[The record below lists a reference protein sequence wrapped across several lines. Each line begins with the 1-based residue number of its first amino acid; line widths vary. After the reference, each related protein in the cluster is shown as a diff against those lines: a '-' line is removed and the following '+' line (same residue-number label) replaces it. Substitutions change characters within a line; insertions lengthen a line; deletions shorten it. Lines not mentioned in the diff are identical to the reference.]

1 MLRGLSLV
9 KTFGSRSR
17 ASLFSVT
24 SRDHR
29 FEVGKS
35 TSTPGTS
42 LLITLLTAPVQQRL
56 RALPN
61 EVPGHPNKCA
71 RYRGGGSMPN
81 FRLAVTAATCLTLP
95 LALAAC
101 SLVPSGAHADLAPTL
116 TFQDEP
122 GGPVAF
128 QSGQPVPTFDRQP
141 RLRQE
146 LGGVWR
152 FQPQGLDTNLSL
164 TNRSS
169 AQKALTAEL
178 SDRAGVLYD
187 TSGWQAILV
196 PGSFNPPP
204 DRNTTG
210 GFYRTDFLVP
220 EEGGNTNSLLKYG
233 AVRYIADVWLN
244 GHYPGYH
251 EGGDTPFALDA
262 TGALVP
268 GAYNNLVVR
277 VDNPV
282 WGTRDDIVPWGLAD
296 WWNYGGIVGD
306 VWLEAIP
313 ETSAVRADVTP
324 HLDGADVSIV
334 MQHRGNDRVDGAV
347 DVRLWPALVNAGNG
361 VNPDAASLIPADAVA
376 LLDHRIDLGSMSG
389 DSVFRVAAPFSIR
402 SADLWSPSLPALYV
416 LQVTVLSNS
425 EGVDDLFTSFG
436 LRQIKVDATAPKLLL
451 NGVPIAFNGVAMHE
465 ERQLPVRSGAPGG
478 GPLASPAEID
488 SILMR
493 VVNLHAD
500 FIRVDHH
507 PPNQMF
513 PVLADRLGL
522 ALWEEIPLY
531 HFSPQTFTIAM
542 DRGVPQQM
550 LAEMDLRDL
559 NRPSV
564 LFHGFANESC
574 GGGER
579 AGAMR
584 ALHALDHRID
594 GTRLTGQAMYGT
606 DPSDPTSADLDVA
619 AYTVYYGVLYGG
631 RLSGSAVQT
640 ALLQAHSQYP
650 RKPIMVLEYGH
661 WADNPADENQQ
672 LRVFNTYYSQLSAT
686 FDTHQ
691 DGFVGAAVWWTLDDY
706 WTQRPGLTLETFG
719 LYRPDGAMRKA
730 GVEASRAFA
739 ATAPSPAPPTVR
751 SSGVAV
757 AIVPSERHA
766 RLLPY
771 IGYGLAVPAIALAL
785 LIFLLSRV
793 RPRRL
798 AW

>member
-1 MLRGLSLV
+1 MANKCAFAVALSLV
-9 KTFGSRSR
+9 
-17 ASLFSVT
+17 L
-24 SRDHR
+24 
-29 FEVGKS
+29 
-35 TSTPGTS
+35 
-42 LLITLLTAPVQQRL
+42 AP
-56 RALPN
+56 
-61 EVPGHPNKCA
+61 
-71 RYRGGGSMPN
+71 
-81 FRLAVTAATCLTLP
+81 
-95 LALAAC
+95 LAAC
-101 SLVPSGAHADLAPTL
+101 SLTLTAGRADLAPTL
-116 TFQDEP
+116 SFQDEP

-128 QSGQPVPTFDRQP
+128 ESGQPVPTFDRQP
-141 RLRQE
+141 RPSLQLDGTWRFDPERVDTALSLADRKGSLKGLTNE
-146 LGGVWR
+146 LGHR
-152 FQPQGLDTNLSL
+152 
-164 TNRSS
+164 
-169 AQKALTAEL
+169 AE
-178 SDRAGVLYD
+178 ALYD
-187 TSGWQAILV
+187 DSGWSTLAV
-196 PGSFNPPP
+196 PGTFNPPP
-204 DRNTTG
+204 DRTATG
-210 GFYRTDFLVP
+210 GYYRLDFLVP
-220 EEGGNTNSLLKYG
+220 NQWSGRYAMLKFG

-244 GHYPGYH
+244 DHYLGYH

-262 TGALVP
+262 TNALIP
-268 GAYNNLVVR
+268 GVYNDLLVR
-277 VDNPV
+277 VDNPE

-306 VWLEAIP
+306 VWLEALP
-313 ETSAVRADVTP
+313 EMSAVRADVTP

-334 MQHRGNDRVDGAV
+334 LQHRGSGSVDTALE
-347 DVRLWPALVNAGNG
+347 VRLWPAQVSRGNLL
-361 VNPDAASLIPADAVA
+361 NPMANSLIPADAQP
-376 LLDHRIDLGSMSG
+376 LLDQNIAVGNVSG

-425 EGVDDLFTSFG
+425 QGVDDLFTSFG

-550 LAEMDLRDL
+550 LAEMDLRDF

-564 LFHGFANESC
+564 LFHGFANESG

-584 ALHALDHRID
+584 ALHALDRRID

-672 LRVFNTYYSQLSAT
+672 LRVFNTYYSQLSAN

>member
-1 MLRGLSLV
+1 M
-9 KTFGSRSR
+9 
-17 ASLFSVT
+17 A
-24 SRDHR
+24 
-29 FEVGKS
+29 
-35 TSTPGTS
+35 
-42 LLITLLTAPVQQRL
+42 
-56 RALPN
+56 
-61 EVPGHPNKCA
+61 NKCA
-71 RYRGGGSMPN
+71 
-81 FRLAVTAATCLTLP
+81 LAVAFS
-95 LALAAC
+95 LALAPLAAC
-101 SLVPSGAHADLAPTL
+101 SLTLTAGRADLAPTL
-116 TFQDEP
+116 SFRDEP

-141 RLRQE
+141 RPSLQLDGTWRFDPERVDTALSLADRKGSLKGLTNE
-146 LGGVWR
+146 LGHR
-152 FQPQGLDTNLSL
+152 
-164 TNRSS
+164 
-169 AQKALTAEL
+169 AE
-178 SDRAGVLYD
+178 ALYD
-187 TSGWQAILV
+187 DSGWSTLSV
-196 PGSFNPPP
+196 PGTFNPPP
-204 DRNTTG
+204 DRTETG
-210 GFYRTDFLVP
+210 GYYRLDFLVP
-220 EEGGNTNSLLKYG
+220 NQWSGRYAMLKFG

-244 GHYPGYH
+244 DHYLGYH

-262 TGALVP
+262 TNALIP
-268 GAYNNLVVR
+268 GVYNDLLVR
-277 VDNPV
+277 VDNPE

-306 VWLEAIP
+306 VWLEALP
-313 ETSAVRADVTP
+313 EMSAVRADVTP

-334 MQHRGNDRVDGAV
+334 LQHRGSGSVDTALE
-347 DVRLWPALVNAGNG
+347 VRLWPAQVSRGNLL
-361 VNPDAASLIPADAVA
+361 NPMANSLIPADAQP
-376 LLDHRIDLGSMSG
+376 LLDQNIAVGNVSG

-550 LAEMDLRDL
+550 LAEMDLRDF

-564 LFHGFANESC
+564 LFHGFANESG

-584 ALHALDHRID
+584 ALHALDRRID

-606 DPSDPTSADLDVA
+606 NPSDPTSADLDVA

-640 ALLQAHSQYP
+640 ALLQAHGQYP

-672 LRVFNTYYSQLSAT
+672 LRVFNTYYSQLSAN